1 MIASLLATTAAK
13 HAAAAHAASNT
24 ITVPSIRWLAILP
37 PIIMIGGAVVLLG
50 LSSLVSKPLRVRVAV
65 FQRSIS
71 QMLMV
76 CNLGPTTSRIPA
88 RKMCSRTPTLYQRW
102 PVATRC
108 ASEPLSFVTNSIQT
122 RM

>member
-50 LSSLVSKPLRVRVAV
+50 LSSLVSKPLRVRVATV
-65 FQRSIS
+65 ATVIIS
-71 QMLMV
+71 GGA
-76 CNLGPTTSRIPA
+76 LGIALWQWADVSSTG
-88 RKMCSRTPTLYQRW
+88 RTPT
-102 PVATRC
+102 
-108 ASEPLSFVTNSIQT
+108 
-122 RM
+122 